1 MVCELHNYFKL
12 EIVLSSLVIS
22 FLAFTFL
29 SCIQFSLTLT
39 STRKLEGKRKR
50 IYDYFLANE
59 AWGVLV
65 TLLIQD
71 FPFFVIRLYVVINHS
86 DLTQNYTI
94 YFFLLKSL
102 VFISLEVYRI
112 FSLVKEEIQVSNII
126 EANPELKEDTED

>member
-1 MVCELHNYFKL
+1 M
-12 EIVLSSLVIS
+12 
-22 FLAFTFL
+22 
-29 SCIQFSLTLT
+29 
-39 STRKLEGKRKR
+39 
-50 IYDYFLANE
+50 
-59 AWGVLV
+59 